1 MTGYRYIYLTL
12 SRGRVLSVFCTLSDL
27 FYDFRSGVLMRRQVT
42 ETIPFRGVPCTY
54 VREGGEGGVSTFAK
68 LHCSHKSQE
77 RLLHK
82 FTVNDS
88 Q

>member
-1 MTGYRYIYLTL
+1 
-12 SRGRVLSVFCTLSDL
+12 
-27 FYDFRSGVLMRRQVT
+27 MRHQVT

-68 LHCSHKSQE
+68 LHCARKSQE
-77 RLLHK
+77 QLLHK